1 MKIKILFFLA
11 LPFLAYAS
19 EHGGTN
25 YDIVE
30 RTLNFLL
37 FFAILVYFAA
47 KPLKALYQSRIDRIA
62 NKLESIQ
69 EKLRE
74 SKAKKDDVLKRVEE
88 AKQNANALIETAK
101 KEAVN
106 LREKTK
112 EATKFEIERLEKA
125 YEEQK
130 AFEERKIRKNVVT
143 EILDGVFDEKSLEI
157 SQSNLIKIIQKKAS

>member
-1 MKIKILFFLA
+1 MKKLLFLFLA
-11 LPFLAYAS
+11 VFPALALAS
-19 EHGGTN
+19 DGKN
-25 YDIVE
+25 YDILP
-30 RTLNFLL
+30 RTVNFLIIV
-37 FFAILVYFAA
+37 AIIFYFV
-47 KPLKALYQSRIDRIA
+47 KEPVKKAYNDRIKRISDSLDA
-62 NKLESIQ
+62 ASKRLE
-69 EKLRE
+69 E
-74 SKAKKDDVLKRVEE
+74 SKIAREQAMGDLEIAKSR
-88 AKQNANALIETAK
+88 AIALIETAK